1 MAHTVRFIHDGDA
14 IDYTQAEAVVAGQVV
29 VRNDLLGVAKV
40 PIAAGALGALAVVGV
55 FDFPKATGAG
65 TAIQFG
71 ESVFWDEA
79 EEVAKLDDESGANA
93 LIGQAL
99 AHADRDDEIVR
110 VRLSQGYVG
119 NINDD
124 TDTSDYSGSESA
136 SASA

>member
-1 MAHTVRFIHDGDA
+1 MSHNVRYIHQGDA
-14 IDYTQAEAVVAGQVV
+14 IDYTPEAAVTAGQVI
-29 VRNDLLGVAKV
+29 VRNDLLGVAKIDI
-40 PIAAGALGALAVVGV
+40 PADQLGALAVVGV

-65 TAIQFG
+65 TAIQAG

-93 LIGQAL
+93 LIGQAV
-99 AHADRDDEIVR
+99 AHADRDEATVP

-124 TDTSDYSGSESA
+124 SDASGYESESGS
-136 SASA
+136 